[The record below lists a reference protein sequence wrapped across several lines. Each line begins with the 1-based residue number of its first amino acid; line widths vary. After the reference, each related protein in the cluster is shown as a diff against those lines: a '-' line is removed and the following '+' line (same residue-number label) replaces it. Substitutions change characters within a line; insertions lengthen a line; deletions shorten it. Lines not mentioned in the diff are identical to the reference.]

1 MKKSIAFFLLMWF
14 YVGVCVGQD
23 TLNIK
28 TSAQCSTCK
37 ATLERGMRSVK
48 GVIGVELD
56 IDSKVLGLTYDA
68 KKTNPDK
75 LRKAVTRI
83 GYDADSILADP
94 RAYKQLPDCCKK
106 GGHDTH

>member
-1 MKKSIAFFLLMWF
+1 MKKYIAFLILMWF
-14 YVGVCVGQD
+14 SVGACVGQD

-28 TSAQCSTCK
+28 TSAQCGTCK

-48 GVIGVELD
+48 GVNGVELD
-56 IDSKVLGLTYDA
+56 IDTKVLELIYDP
-68 KKTNPDK
+68 KKTNPEK

-83 GYDADSILADP
+83 GYDADSLLADP